1 MLSAIARCRC
11 PGARNPNAPG
21 LPMLSLT
28 RVRPCASSSRARR
41 ASSPRISYRTSD
53 RRSRVFRLGGDI
65 GGRGMDVAAKPSGKT
80 PPAPHHPPMHRTLVN
95 DGFRF
100 ALPIL
105 RVLLRL
111 ESGHGHRPLPR
122 LNPDFAPLRVIG
134 WPWEGRSE
142 EHTSDLQSLMRISYA
157 VFCLK

>member
-1 MLSAIARCRC
+1 M
-11 PGARNPNAPG
+11 GD
-21 LPMLSLT
+21 
-28 RVRPCASSSRARR
+28 
-41 ASSPRISYRTSD
+41 RISD
-53 RRSRVFRLGGDI
+53 RRWRVVRMGGDI

-80 PPAPHHPPMHRTLVN
+80 PPAPHHPPMNRTLVN

-134 WPWEGRSE
+134 WPWEGAPDDPAWREAMAAHPQADRKRTRLNSS
-142 EHTSDLQSLMRISYA
+142 H
-157 VFCLK
+157 

>member
-1 MLSAIARCRC
+1 M
-11 PGARNPNAPG
+11 
-21 LPMLSLT
+21 
-28 RVRPCASSSRARR
+28 
-41 ASSPRISYRTSD
+41 
-53 RRSRVFRLGGDI
+53 LGGDS

-134 WPWEGRSE
+134 WPWEGAPDDPAWREAMAAHPQARPARVVEQHRSGYIVARSE
-142 EHTSDLQSLMRISYA
+142 EHTSELQSLMRISYA
-157 VFCLK
+157 VFCLTNKNINTNKQ